1 MKNLIYSAFAILI
14 FSVACNNG
22 SSSQDDNATGMNH
35 PEMGHERNGH
45 DHAQTDMSQNM
56 KMNTDAKSVTVKRS
70 GKASAILD
78 AYLDIKNALAN
89 DDQSA
94 AADAGSQLEK
104 QASAMDVKNIDD
116 QSQMQEV
123 KEILDVVKEHGEH
136 IAESDMHHQRE
147 HFAMLDKDIVDLVKI
162 VGSDRDLYEQYCP
175 MYDNNKGGAW
185 LSTSDKIQNPLFGS
199 KMPKCGEVQQV
210 ISMQ

>member
-1 MKNLIYSAFAILI
+1 MRKLI
-14 FSVACNNG
+14 FYAVGIFFLSVACNSG
-22 SSSQDDNATGMNH
+22 SSNQNDNATGMNRQ
-35 PEMGHERNGH
+35 EMDHEEDGH
-45 DHAQTDMSQNM
+45 DHAQTGRSQNM
-56 KMNTDAKSVTVKRS
+56 KRDSDAKAVTVKRS

-78 AYLDIKNALAN
+78 AYLDIKNALAE
-89 DDQSA
+89 DDHSA

-104 QASAMDVKNIDD
+104 QAVAMDVNDIDD
-116 QSQMQEV
+116 QSQMQEI

-136 IAESDMHHQRE
+136 IAESEMPHQRE

-185 LSTSDKIQNPLFGS
+185 LSTSDQIENPLLGS

-210 ISMQ
+210 ITMQ